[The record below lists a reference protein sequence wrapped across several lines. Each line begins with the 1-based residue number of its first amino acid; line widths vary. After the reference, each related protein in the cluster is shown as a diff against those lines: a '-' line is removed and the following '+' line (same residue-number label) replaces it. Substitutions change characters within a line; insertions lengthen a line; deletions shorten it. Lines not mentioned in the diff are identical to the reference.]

1 MRNGAIP
8 KAGVRVEGRMGCYG
22 GRSAL
27 EMFAPDST
35 WSPPRSTGFDPTAR
49 TASSGRGP
57 VAAGAVTVGPASSDF
72 HHVEEQSH
80 VSITS
85 RGSLR
90 SKSRHRTRHAEVHTS
105 LPDSMADEPTLE
117 EQHAMWEEVRTC
129 GSAAIEISSGY
140 EASTLHRGPPQS
152 STQAR
157 ALTTSSRL
165 PNVFDVF
172 VSGLIEQGFIEA
184 SMVYPVLATHKLVF
198 GTLRCLR
205 EVVRDTLNRHARKRR
220 RELEDQ
226 RFYEDCDRF
235 FDEARDRFLRFR
247 SHLIAAAG
255 GDPVPPL
262 EQT

>member
-1 MRNGAIP
+1 
-8 KAGVRVEGRMGCYG
+8 
-22 GRSAL
+22 
-27 EMFAPDST
+27 
-35 WSPPRSTGFDPTAR
+35 
-49 TASSGRGP
+49 
-57 VAAGAVTVGPASSDF
+57 
-72 HHVEEQSH
+72 
-80 VSITS
+80 
-85 RGSLR
+85 
-90 SKSRHRTRHAEVHTS
+90 
-105 LPDSMADEPTLE
+105 MADEPTLE

-184 SMVYPVLATHKLVF
+184 SMVYPVLATHKVF

-205 EVVRDTLNRHARKRR
+205 EVVRDTLDRHARKRR
-220 RELEDQ
+220 IELEDQ

-255 GDPVPPL
+255 GDPVPPP

>member
-1 MRNGAIP
+1 M
-8 KAGVRVEGRMGCYG
+8 
-22 GRSAL
+22 
-27 EMFAPDST
+27 T
-35 WSPPRSTGFDPTAR
+35 
-49 TASSGRGP
+49 
-57 VAAGAVTVGPASSDF
+57 
-72 HHVEEQSH
+72 
-80 VSITS
+80 
-85 RGSLR
+85 
-90 SKSRHRTRHAEVHTS
+90 
-105 LPDSMADEPTLE
+105 DEPTLE